1 MASDINGKMTEKL
14 LSKTL
19 KSYLLFSVV
28 ILLVLA
34 PVFYFFTERLY
45 LDDSDE
51 TLILRKNEFIK
62 LTLPSMKESDI
73 SIWNKISKDGKIEK
87 SNSISEKDSLYFHSE
102 FDIYTNENEPYHI
115 LKSPI
120 LIEGKSYSLVL
131 RVNLIE
137 TKDLILNIVL
147 LYSII
152 IILLLTGLYII
163 TKKMST
169 KLWKPFYNTLNQI
182 EQFELD
188 KDKIPEFTPTSIEEF
203 DRLNNDISKL
213 IEKNS
218 QIFKSQREFVEN
230 AAHELQTPLAI
241 FQLTIDS
248 LIQDPKITA
257 EQFEILTKL
266 NNTIVRL
273 KRLNTSL
280 LLLSKIDGNQ
290 FVTNEKVNLNEIIF
304 NQMDFFK
311 DQALARTIEIKSDLK
326 ENVLLTTN
334 NELTEILISNL
345 YLNAIKHTVQ
355 NGSLSIRLTKESLIF
370 SNTGDH
376 ISLDTDKL
384 YQRFSKLNPST
395 HGNGLGLSIIK
406 KIVDQNKWSIHYSF
420 ENNQHLFEVK
430 F

>member
-1 MASDINGKMTEKL
+1 MTEKL